1 MLFNGTVKI
10 INRIE
15 SQIHQGAQGLI
26 KWMSSIELFNIIV
39 AKDEKAKT
47 VAEGLTHSLVANGV
61 DHLD

>member
-26 KWMSSIELFNIIV
+26 KWMSSI
-39 AKDEKAKT
+39 DEKAKT